1 MVTIKDVAERT
12 GYSIKTISRAINDEP
27 NVSQKAKII
36 IREAMQEMNYYPN
49 SVAQQ
54 MRGKVTK
61 MIGVVISYITNPFF
75 AYLVDAIEET
85 ANQKGYHV
93 VVFQTKDKPKN
104 QMRFLEMLKSKQLD
118 GLILAYIEEEN
129 DEITHLIE
137 TGKVVVCNHHSP
149 HSKLPGVYIDEKKA
163 TYEAI
168 TFLITQGYRKIAY
181 CSGGKYDPQNLRFS
195 GFIQALKAHQIQF
208 DETYHFENK
217 WDVFGGQQVV
227 HEMMKMSE
235 IDRPQAIFA
244 NGDLL
249 ASGILSEC
257 LTQGIKVPETLA
269 IIGFDDQPVS
279 QILTPKLTTVQQP
292 IKKMGELS
300 TNILIANLHGETP
313 PDYELLDTVLMIR
326 ETT

>member
-1 MVTIKDVAERT
+1 MATIKDVAERT

-27 NVSQKAKII
+27 NVSQKAKTII
-36 IREAMQEMNYYPN
+36 QETMREMDYYPN

-54 MRGKVTK
+54 MRGKATK

-75 AYLVDAIEET
+75 AYLVDAIEEK
-85 ANQKGYHV
+85 ANENGYQV

-129 DEITHLIE
+129 DEIKQLIKL
-137 TGKVVVCNHHSP
+137 GKVVVCNHHSP
-149 HSKLPGVYIDEKKA
+149 HSKLPGVFIDEKKA

-168 TFLITQGYRKIAY
+168 TFLIKQGYRKIAY
-181 CSGGKYDPQNLRFS
+181 CSGGKYDPDNLRFS
-195 GFIQALKAHQIQF
+195 GFIKALKAYHITF
-208 DETYHFENK
+208 DDSYHFENK
-217 WDVFGGQQVV
+217 WDVLGGQQVV
-227 HEMMKMSE
+227 RDILEMPES
-235 IDRPQAIFA
+235 DRPQAIFS

-257 LTQGIKVPETLA
+257 LTQGIKVPEDLA
-269 IIGFDDQPVS
+269 IMGFDDQPVS

-292 IKKMGELS
+292 IKQMGELS
-300 TNILIANLHGETP
+300 TEILIANLHGETP
-313 PDYELLDTVLMIR
+313 PEYVLLDTELMIR